1 MHVTRR
7 RVFRKLLRDSGEA
20 IEGPIY
26 EDRASDDEV
35 LFNEAPVS
43 AIEAFIA
50 IIADHEVIIMLEG
63 MCKDLIFFEV
73 MVELR
78 G

>member
-1 MHVTRR
+1 M
-7 RVFRKLLRDSGEA
+7 RDSGESA
-20 IEGPIY
+20 EGPVD
-26 EDRASDDEV
+26 EDGASDDEV

-63 MCKDLIFFEV
+63 MGKDLIFFEV